1 MSLFGKQKNERE
13 GASGVPST
21 TPAARPPSAARET
34 EKPVQ
39 GDRFHAT
46 GGRQMANIG
55 KSIAIKGDLTGKED
69 LVIEGLVEGR
79 VELPEAQLTVGANG
93 TIKAEIHA
101 KSVVV
106 IGKVSGNIH
115 GADRIEIQSTGVVQG
130 DVTAPR
136 LVVAEGAVLNGNIQT
151 GGKQGASAAQPPAA
165 PGGEARKAG

>member
-21 TPAARPPSAARET
+21 APAVRPSGAARET
-34 EKPVQ
+34 AKPVP
-39 GDRFHAT
+39 GDRNHAT
-46 GGRQMANIG
+46 GGMQMANIG
-55 KSIAIKGDLTGKED
+55 KSIEIKGDLTGKED
-69 LVIEGLVEGR
+69 LVIEGTVEGR

-93 TIKAEIHA
+93 KIQAEIRA

-115 GADRIEIQSTGVVQG
+115 GTDRIEIQATGVVHG
-130 DVTAPR
+130 DVTAPK

-151 GGKQGASAAQPPAA
+151 GTKQGASASQPSAT
-165 PGGEARKAG
+165 PGGEVRKAG

>member
-1 MSLFGKQKNERE
+1 
-13 GASGVPST
+13 
-21 TPAARPPSAARET
+21 
-34 EKPVQ
+34 
-39 GDRFHAT
+39 
-46 GGRQMANIG
+46 MANIG

-115 GADRIEIQSTGVVQG
+115 GTDRIEIQSTGVVQG

-151 GGKQGASAAQPPAA
+151 GDKRGASAAQSPAT
-165 PGGEARKAG
+165 PGGEVRKAG